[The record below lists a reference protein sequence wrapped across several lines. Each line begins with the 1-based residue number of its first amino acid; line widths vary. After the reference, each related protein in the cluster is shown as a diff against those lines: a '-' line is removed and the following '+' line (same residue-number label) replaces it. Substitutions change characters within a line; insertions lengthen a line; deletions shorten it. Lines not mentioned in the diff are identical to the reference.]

1 MAVRGRQMTVRKM
14 TGIGFYGQPH
24 QITKMLAKVLV
35 RFDRL
40 PLAVQPDGVLD
51 EAGTTGHGPRKRDWR
66 RSLETLPACV
76 AMPQEVQLTGFFLA
90 MAEGRV
96 ELHIRLRGVR
106 RGGAQSTGC

>member
-1 MAVRGRQMTVRKM
+1 MTVRKM

-51 EAGTTGHGPRKRDWR
+51 AAWTGGHGPRSRDR
-66 RSLETLPACV
+66 RRPLDTLSACA
-76 AMPQEVQLTGFFLA
+76 AMPREVQLTGFFLA
-90 MAEGRV
+90 IAEGRA

-106 RGGAQSTGC
+106 RGEAQSTGG